1 MISNY
6 GIKMTFQS
14 ENDIVIKI
22 LELCKEGS
30 TKIKLR
36 NDLAISHVQLRKTL
50 AEFLT
55 SAF

>member
-14 ENDIVIKI
+14 ENDIVVKI

-30 TKIKLR
+30 TKIKLK
-36 NDLAISHVQLRKTL
+36 NDLAISHGKL
-50 AEFLT
+50 
-55 SAF
+55 